1 MSISISNAEVF
12 KMPFR
17 PTTFWVDLLALTKP
31 RITLMTVIVGIG
43 SMALSATPISF
54 GKMVLSLLG
63 IALLVSGS
71 SALNMYLERDIDI
84 LMARTRNRPLPS
96 GRMQPEV
103 ALLAG
108 LFLSLLAVPVL
119 WWGSNGLTTLLG
131 IFSLITYV
139 LIYTPMKRV
148 SCYALVVG
156 AVPGAMPALMGYT
169 AASGI
174 VDLVGL
180 SLFGILFVWQLPH
193 FIAITIY
200 RAQEYTYAG
209 FPVVAKV
216 FGLMKARLMVVVTTL
231 MLVGLSLLAYLGGLG
246 GYVYVYACLLLG
258 IWFGYVALKG
268 FWEADLVP
276 WSKRVFMVSIGYECL
291 LFAALAVDVMIRR
304 ITW

>member
-1 MSISISNAEVF
+1 MSIPISNAEIF

-43 SMALSATPISF
+43 SMVLSATPISF
-54 GKMVLSLLG
+54 GKMVFSLLG

-71 SALNMYLERDIDI
+71 SALNMYLERDIDM
-84 LMARTRNRPLPS
+84 LMVRTRNRPLPS

-103 ALLAG
+103 ALLVG

-119 WWGSNGLTTLLG
+119 WWGSNALTTLLG

-200 RAQEYTYAG
+200 RVQEYTYAG

-216 FGLMKARLMVVVTTL
+216 FGLMKARLMVVITTL

-268 FWEADLVP
+268 FWEVDLVP

-291 LFAALAVDVMIRR
+291 LFAALAVDVMVRR